1 MTRTSARLAL
11 VVAATLVF
19 WSLFPTPA
27 PAQTLSFAKRD
38 FPVGSDSI
46 TVAVGDFNGD
56 GVPDLV
62 VANEGSNNVAVLL
75 GNGDGTFRAA
85 RFFPVGSSPVS
96 VAVGDFNGDGSLD
109 LAVTNVDPN
118 DGSVLLGNG
127 DGTFPAART

>member
-75 GNGDGTFRAA
+75 GNGDGSLRAA
-85 RFFPVGSSPVS
+85 ECSPVGRNPLS
-96 VAVGDFNGDGSLD
+96 VAVGDFNGGGILD
-109 LAVTNVDPN
+109 LAWTN
-118 DGSVLLGNG
+118 
-127 DGTFPAART
+127 